1 MEYHAITHSLSAVA
15 VVRTAD
21 HGVSDTEWRHG
32 CRIFKFNSPF
42 QSQVNTEL
50 LVCGFEIYDN
60 HEWSEFIGSLDEPSN
75 VPNNNFISTRVVY
88 DKWDNNRPIY

>member
-1 MEYHAITHSLSAVA
+1 MEYHAIIHSLSAVA

-32 CRIFKFNSPF
+32 CGIFKFKSPF
-42 QSQVNTEL
+42 QSQINTEL

-60 HEWSEFIGSLDEPSN
+60 YEWSEFIGSLDEPGLVTS
-75 VPNNNFISTRVVY
+75 NNFVSTRVVR
-88 DKWDNNRPIY
+88 DKWDSDRPIY